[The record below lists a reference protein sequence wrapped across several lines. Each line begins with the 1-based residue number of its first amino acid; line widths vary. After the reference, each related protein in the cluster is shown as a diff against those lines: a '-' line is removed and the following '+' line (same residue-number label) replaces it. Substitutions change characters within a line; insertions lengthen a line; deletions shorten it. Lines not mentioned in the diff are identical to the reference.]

1 VWGTSLRADRVTL
14 RLFFL
19 GLVALAAWTAVVVAL
34 AAALLDAPANDLLQ
48 MAVFMTLS
56 GGISILAGAAF
67 VLLYRGPSPEGLH
80 GLRGK
85 LLAAILLASGLIL
98 VNVAFTAYLM
108 FLSTHDLNLLGLLML
123 FSLGVALAFALL
135 VARVFDNS
143 LQALLTSVRLMGEG
157 KLETRVKVDSGDE
170 LQQLAEAFNV
180 MAQRL
185 EEAFGRQRDL
195 EEARR
200 NLVAAVSHDLRTPL
214 ATMRAMVESI
224 NDGVVTDSA
233 TIERYHH
240 TMQTEIA
247 HLSRLI
253 DDLFELSQIDSGT
266 LELKPE
272 SSSIGDLVSDTL
284 EALRPQ
290 AEQRRLKLQGELN
303 GRLPSVSM
311 DVPRMQRVLYNL
323 VQNALR
329 HTPPDGTVII
339 RAVDAGSEI
348 EISVADTGEGVD
360 AEELARVFER
370 FYRGSRARSRQEAG
384 SGLGLTI
391 AKGIV
396 ELHGG
401 RIWADSSLGQGSTF
415 VFTIPKPAGIAP
427 SL

>member
-1 VWGTSLRADRVTL
+1 
-14 RLFFL
+14 
-19 GLVALAAWTAVVVAL
+19 
-34 AAALLDAPANDLLQ
+34 
-48 MAVFMTLS
+48 MAVFMTVS
-56 GGISILAGAAF
+56 GATSVVVGAAF
-67 VLLYRGPSPEGLH
+67 ILLYRGRLLH

-85 LLAAILLASGLIL
+85 LLVAALLASGLIL

-108 FLSTHDLNLLGLLML
+108 FISTHDLNLLGLLML
-123 FSLGVALAFALL
+123 FSLGVAVAFAWL
-135 VARVFDNS
+135 VARVFNDT
-143 LQALLTSVRLMGEG
+143 LRALLTGVRLMGEG
-157 KLETRVKVDSGDE
+157 KLETRVRVESGDE
-170 LQQLAEAFNV
+170 LQQLAEAFYV

-224 NDGVVTDSA
+224 NDGVVTDAA
-233 TIERYHH
+233 TIERYHR

-247 HLSRLI
+247 HLSLLI

-303 GRLPSVSM
+303 GRLPSVPM

-401 RIWADSSLGQGSTF
+401 RIWADSSLGKGSTF

-427 SL
+427 NL

>member
-1 VWGTSLRADRVTL
+1 LRVDRFTL
-14 RLFFL
+14 RLFLL
-19 GLVALAAWTAVVVAL
+19 GLVALAAWTAVVVVL
-34 AAALLDAPANDLLQ
+34 AAALLDAPAKDLLQ
-48 MAVFMTLS
+48 MAVFMTVS
-56 GGISILAGAAF
+56 GAISVVAGAAF
-67 VLLYRGPSPEGLH
+67 ILLYRGPSPEGLR

-85 LLAAILLASGLIL
+85 LLAAVLLASGLIL
-98 VNVAFTAYLM
+98 VNVAFTANLM

-123 FSLGVALAFALL
+123 FSLGVAAAFALL
-135 VARVFDNS
+135 VARVFDNT
-143 LQALLTSVRLMGEG
+143 LQTLLTGVRLMGEG
-157 KLETRVKVDSGDE
+157 KLETRVRVDSGDE

-224 NDGVVTDSA
+224 NDGVVTDAA
-233 TIERYHH
+233 TIERYHR

-303 GRLPSVSM
+303 GRLPAVSM

-401 RIWADSSLGQGSTF
+401 RIWADSRLGQGSIF
-415 VFTIPKPAGIAP
+415 VFTIPKPACVAP
-427 SL
+427 NL

>member
-1 VWGTSLRADRVTL
+1 VTL
-14 RLFFL
+14 RPLVL
-19 GLVALAAWTAVVVAL
+19 GLGALAAWTTLVIVL
-34 AAALLDAPANDLLQ
+34 AAALLDAPAGDLLQ
-48 MAVFMTLS
+48 MAVFMTVS
-56 GGISILAGAAF
+56 GAISVVTGAAF
-67 VLLYRGPSPEGLH
+67 ILLYRGRLLH

-85 LLAAILLASGLIL
+85 LLAAALLASGLIL

-123 FSLGVALAFALL
+123 FSLGVAVAFALL

-143 LQALLTSVRLMGEG
+143 LQALLTGVRLMGEG

-170 LQQLAEAFNV
+170 LQQIAEAFNI

-266 LELKPE
+266 LKLKPE

-284 EALRPQ
+284 EGLRPQ
-290 AEQRRLKLQGELN
+290 AEQRRLKLQGELT

-427 SL
+427 NL

>member
-1 VWGTSLRADRVTL
+1 LL
-14 RLFFL
+14 L
-19 GLVALAAWTAVVVAL
+19 GLGALAAWTSLVIVL
-34 AAALLDAPANDLLQ
+34 AAALLDAPARDLLQ
-48 MAVFMTLS
+48 MAVFMTVS
-56 GGISILAGAAF
+56 GAISVVAGAAF
-67 VLLYRGPSPEGLH
+67 ILLYRGRLLH

-85 LLAAILLASGLIL
+85 LLVAVLLASGLIL

-108 FLSTHDLNLLGLLML
+108 FISTHDLNLLGLLML
-123 FSLGVALAFALL
+123 FSLGVAAAFALL
-135 VARVFDNS
+135 VARVFDDT
-143 LQALLTSVRLMGEG
+143 LRALLTGVRLMGEG
-157 KLETRVKVDSGDE
+157 KLETRVRVDSGDE
-170 LQQLAEAFNV
+170 LRQLAEAFNV

-224 NDGVVTDSA
+224 NDGVVTDAA
-233 TIERYHH
+233 TIERYHR

-247 HLSRLI
+247 YLSRLI

-401 RIWADSSLGQGSTF
+401 RIWADSSLGRGSTF
-415 VFTIPKPAGIAP
+415 VFTIPKPASIAP
-427 SL
+427 NL

>member
-1 VWGTSLRADRVTL
+1 VTL
-14 RLFFL
+14 RPLVL
-19 GLVALAAWTAVVVAL
+19 GLGALAAWTTLVIVL
-34 AAALLDAPANDLLQ
+34 AAALLDAPAGDLLQ
-48 MAVFMTLS
+48 MAVFMTVS
-56 GGISILAGAAF
+56 GAISVVTGAAF
-67 VLLYRGPSPEGLH
+67 ILLYRGRLLH

-85 LLAAILLASGLIL
+85 LLAAVLLASGLIL
-98 VNVAFTAYLM
+98 VNLAFTAYLM

-123 FSLGVALAFALL
+123 FSLGVAVAFALL

-143 LQALLTSVRLMGEG
+143 LQALLTGVRLMGEG

-170 LQQLAEAFNV
+170 LQQIAEAFNI

-224 NDGVVTDSA
+224 NDGVVTDST

-266 LELKPE
+266 LKLKPE

-284 EALRPQ
+284 EGLRPQ
-290 AEQRRLKLQGELN
+290 AEQRRLKLQGELT

-401 RIWADSSLGQGSTF
+401 RIWADSSLGHGSTF

-427 SL
+427 NL

>member
-1 VWGTSLRADRVTL
+1 MT
-14 RLFFL
+14 
-19 GLVALAAWTAVVVAL
+19 L
-34 AAALLDAPANDLLQ
+34 AAALLDAAANDLLQ

-67 VLLYRGPSPEGLH
+67 ILLYRGTLLH

-85 LLAAILLASGLIL
+85 LLAAVLLASGLIL

-123 FSLGVALAFALL
+123 FSLGVAVAFALL
-135 VARVFDNS
+135 VTRVFDNA
-143 LQALLTSVRLMGEG
+143 LQALLTGVRLMGEG
-157 KLETRVKVDSGDE
+157 RLETRVKVDSGDE
-170 LQQLAEAFNV
+170 LEQVAEAFNV

-214 ATMRAMVESI
+214 ATVRAMVESI
-224 NDGVVTDSA
+224 NDGVVTDKA

-247 HLSRLI
+247 HLSSLI

-290 AEQRRLKLQGELN
+290 AEQRRLKLQGELT

-348 EISVADTGEGVD
+348 EISVADTGEGVE

-427 SL
+427 NL